1 MFRHLHPHVE
11 GTGVGLYMVR
21 RIVENAG
28 GSIQVRSQPGVGTTF
43 TMRLPEHPLNL
54 TYVFAVGAAYAETK

>member
-1 MFRHLHPHVE
+1 
-11 GTGVGLYMVR
+11 MVR

-43 TMRLPEHPLNL
+43 TVQLPEHP
-54 TYVFAVGAAYAETK
+54 